1 MERLLIALPL
11 LVIASAAHAQNLP
24 AIDFTC
30 PNDIRVQAKAGS
42 PVTIN
47 DKQATLA
54 KFSEQYF
61 EAKGEGVTLS
71 ISLDGKGTP
80 TISYT
85 GKQGAN
91 GICEETKEAE
101 ETEEAPASE
110 AAPQE

>member
-1 MERLLIALPL
+1 MDRLLLALPL
-11 LVIASAAHAQNLP
+11 LVIASAAQAQNLP

-30 PNDIRVQAKAGS
+30 PTDIRVQAKASG

-47 DKQATLA
+47 DKQATLH

-61 EAKGEGVTLS
+61 EAKGEGVTIS
-71 ISLDGKGTP
+71 ISLDGKATP
-80 TISYT
+80 TVSYT

-101 ETEEAPASE
+101 EAPASE